1 MLIIRQIYYF
11 IKLTINTYFT
21 RNLYYSICN
30 DEYCN
35 NNISFVNFKILHFQ
49 FAFVMSFFYFCNPI
63 NNMYNCNNT

>member
-21 RNLYYSICN
+21 RNLNYSICN

-35 NNISFVNFKILHFQ
+35 NSISFVNFKILHF
-49 FAFVMSFFYFCNPI
+49 
-63 NNMYNCNNT
+63 

>member
-1 MLIIRQIYYF
+1 MIITRQIYYF

-35 NNISFVNFKILHFQ
+35 NSISFVNLKYYILI
-49 FAFVMSFFYFCNPI
+49 AFVMSFFYFVI
-63 NNMYNCNNT
+63 Q

>member
-1 MLIIRQIYYF
+1 MLITRKIYYF

-35 NNISFVNFKILHFQ
+35 NSISFVNFKNITFLIC
-49 FAFVMSFFYFCNPI
+49 FCDVVFLLL
-63 NNMYNCNNT
+63 

>member
-1 MLIIRQIYYF
+1 MIITRQIYYF

-35 NNISFVNFKILHFQ
+35 NSISFVNFKNITFLIC
-49 FAFVMSFFYFCNPI
+49 FCDVI
-63 NNMYNCNNT
+63 FLLL

>member
-1 MLIIRQIYYF
+1 MLITRQIYYF

-35 NNISFVNFKILHFQ
+35 NSISFVNFKILH
-49 FAFVMSFFYFCNPI
+49 FYFCNPI

>member
-1 MLIIRQIYYF
+1 MLITRQIYYF
-11 IKLTINTYFT
+11 TKLTINTYFT

-35 NNISFVNFKILHFQ
+35 NSISFVNFKILHFQ
-49 FAFVMSFFYFCNPI
+49 FAFVMSFFYFCNLI

>member
-21 RNLYYSICN
+21 RNLYYSIYN

-35 NNISFVNFKILHFQ
+35 NNISSVNFKISHF
-49 FAFVMSFFYFCNPI
+49 
-63 NNMYNCNNT
+63 

>member
-21 RNLYYSICN
+21 RNLYYSISN

-35 NNISFVNFKILHFQ
+35 NNISFVNFKILHF
-49 FAFVMSFFYFCNPI
+49 
-63 NNMYNCNNT
+63 